1 MAKLIPGLLQCAVAV
16 MLFLLLVIMTL
27 NHINIHIHITMETR
41 EPMHKT
47 LLEDGI
53 DQSGAWRGKRFHH
66 ITDDNFGTALI
77 TLLREL
83 KISSVTV

>member
-41 EPMHKT
+41 EPMHTT
-47 LLEDGI
+47 LLIFDSLDTSFGEDL
-53 DQSGAWRGKRFHH
+53 H
-66 ITDDNFGTALI
+66 ICPYPRKVGT
-77 TLLREL
+77 
-83 KISSVTV
+83 